1 MIDRRTFLAGVVAV
15 AAGVSTNS
23 VQAAPVQS
31 AKERPLVAYFSC
43 TGNTRA
49 VAEQIAE
56 LTGGDLFEITPAQ
69 PYSAADLNYN
79 DKSSRCYVEMHDPA
93 ARPAIASTV
102 PNFGGYKTI
111 YLGYPNWWNTFPH
124 IINTFLE
131 AYDFNGKVIRPFC
144 TSGGSGV
151 ENSVA
156 DMMKVVP
163 TAIVKEGLQV
173 SGYSARS
180 SGDRIARWVGKN

>member
-1 MIDRRTFLAGVVAV
+1 MQRRTFLAG
-15 AAGVSTNS
+15 AAALTATGLCFTGA
-23 VQAAPVQS
+23 QAA
-31 AKERPLVAYFSC
+31 ERSLVAYFSC

-56 LTGGDLFEITPAQ
+56 LTGGDLFEIKPAQ
-69 PYSAADLNYN
+69 AYSPADLDYR

-93 ARPAIASTV
+93 ARPAIGGTL
-102 PNFGGYKTI
+102 PNLADYKLV
-111 YLGYPNWWNTFPH
+111 YLGYPNWWNTFPR

-131 AYDFNGKVIRPFC
+131 AGDFNGKVIRPFC

-156 DMMKVVP
+156 NMMKVVP
-163 TAIVKEGLQV
+163 TAIVKDGLV
-173 SGYSARS
+173 VPGHSARS
-180 SGDRIARWVGKN
+180 SNERIARWVKQND